1 MISFDCN
8 FESAILRTRVNVKV
22 YLPNRD
28 NFMNPISDYKE
39 RYTFKPFKTIFL
51 LHGMMDS
58 GMQWVENTNVVRLAQ
73 DAGMALVIPSCGN
86 NFYINTIYGAN
97 YSDFITQ
104 ELVGFVRAL
113 FPLSEK
119 CEDNFLWGISMGGY
133 GALRFGFTYPE
144 MFSKVISMSPTSDIE
159 FAARFAGAMGVL
171 PDYILGNWKK
181 LAGSDL
187 DLQVIAQK
195 AADSGAKLPKILVII
210 ADQDHMVRDNEE
222 FMSRLDELMIDNEF
236 RTYPGE
242 HTWRFWDEH
251 VKECLDWLNEGDI
264 FAE

>member
-8 FESAILRTRVNVKV
+8 FESGILRTRVNVKV
-22 YLPNRD
+22 YLPSRD
-28 NFMNPISDYKE
+28 NFMNPVSDYKE
-39 RYTFKPFKTIFL
+39 RYTFEPFKTIFL

-58 GMQWVENTNVVRLAQ
+58 GAQWVENTNVVRLAQ

-86 NFYINTIYGAN
+86 NFYINTVYGAN

-104 ELVGFVRAL
+104 ELMGFVRAL

-119 CEDNFLWGISMGGY
+119 REDNFLWGMSMGGY
-133 GALRFGFTYPE
+133 GALRFGLSYPE

-159 FAARFAGAMGVL
+159 FSARFAGAMGVL
-171 PDYILGNWKK
+171 PDYILGDWKK
-181 LAGSDL
+181 LTGSDL
-187 DLQVIAQK
+187 DLKVIAQK
-195 AADSGAKLPKILVII
+195 AAGSGTKLPKILVII

-222 FMSRLDELMIDNEF
+222 FMNKLDELKIDNEF